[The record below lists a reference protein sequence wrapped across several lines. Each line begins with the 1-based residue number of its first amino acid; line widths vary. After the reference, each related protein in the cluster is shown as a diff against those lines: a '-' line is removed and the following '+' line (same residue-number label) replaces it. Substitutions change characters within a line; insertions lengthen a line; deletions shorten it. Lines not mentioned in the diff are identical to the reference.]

1 MQPMKSFLVQ
11 MTIETSDSAELDQK
25 MTKAVEASDERDA
38 LDKAKELVRSAHPE
52 INTAKIWAW
61 TIERKRS

>member
-1 MQPMKSFLVQ
+1 MQPMKFFLVQ

-52 INTAKIWAW
+52 INTAKVWAW
-61 TIERKRS
+61 TIERERS